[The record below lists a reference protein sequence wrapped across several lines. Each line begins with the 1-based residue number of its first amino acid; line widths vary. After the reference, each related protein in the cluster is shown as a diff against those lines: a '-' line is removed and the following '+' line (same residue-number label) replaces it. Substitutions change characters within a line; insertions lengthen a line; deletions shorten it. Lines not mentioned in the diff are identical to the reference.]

1 MYNFQEDFRKDAQS
15 CGSNYYSDES
25 LQQQKISVAYTIYQK
40 ARQGSIL
47 GFSVVGRWKF
57 KNEIEKILLPS
68 DESFP
73 SIDKPMKNNLLTLD
87 EDFTKES
94 GCILNSENWT
104 LIANDAWIIGGI
116 HANTDFHFASP
127 LRWSNLWNNDRKR
140 MSITAR
146 EIIGITSFGY
156 KIIKPN
162 PKLEAVELCVEN
174 KKAISAS
181 LVKYKEEVEICQE
194 YKALQVFFKSL
205 PSNVTE

>member
-1 MYNFQEDFRKDAQS
+1 MYNSQELFIKDAQS
-15 CGSNYYSDES
+15 CGSNYYSYES
-25 LQQQKISVAYTIYQK
+25 LQPHKISVAYAIYQK

-47 GFSVVGRWKF
+47 GFSVVGRWKL
-57 KNEIEKILLPS
+57 KNEMENILLPS

-73 SIDKPMKNNLLTLD
+73 SIDDSMKNNLLTID

-104 LIANDAWIIGGI
+104 LIANDAWVIGGI

-162 PKLEAVELCVEN
+162 PKLEAVALCVDN
-174 KKAISAS
+174 KKAMSAS
-181 LVKYKEEVEICQE
+181 LVKYKEKVEIFQE

>member
-1 MYNFQEDFRKDAQS
+1 K
-15 CGSNYYSDES
+15 
-25 LQQQKISVAYTIYQK
+25 L
-40 ARQGSIL
+40 
-47 GFSVVGRWKF
+47 
-57 KNEIEKILLPS
+57 KNEMENILLPS

-73 SIDKPMKNNLLTLD
+73 SIDKPMKNNLLTID

-104 LIANDAWIIGGI
+104 LIANDAWVIGGI

-162 PKLEAVELCVEN
+162 PKLEAVALCVDN
-174 KKAISAS
+174 KKAMSAS
-181 LVKYKEEVEICQE
+181 LVKYKEKVEIFQE